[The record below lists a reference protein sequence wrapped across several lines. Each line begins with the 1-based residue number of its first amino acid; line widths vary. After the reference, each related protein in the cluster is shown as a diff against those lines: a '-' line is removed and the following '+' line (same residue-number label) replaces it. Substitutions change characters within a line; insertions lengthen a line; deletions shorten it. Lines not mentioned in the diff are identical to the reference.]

1 MLQLPRSVRF
11 GTPSRGSWAN
21 TASISGHP
29 VCRIEHVPAK
39 PEEGL
44 EVVSRAIGMAMIEA
58 LPLHSAG
65 VKTKLELINR
75 DIGIR
80 RRCGLGEKSCKL
92 LKLAS
97 RVVKMVQR
105 FTTLTNSGPSVRGWL
120 RPIVERLSRNLYVPK
135 I

>member
-80 RRCGLGEKSCKL
+80 RRCGLGEKVFL
-92 LKLAS
+92 LISFLK
-97 RVVKMVQR
+97 
-105 FTTLTNSGPSVRGWL
+105 
-120 RPIVERLSRNLYVPK
+120 
-135 I
+135 